1 MFWIRF
7 LHWTMPRKAPVPLLA
22 AAVATMSAGCATAP
36 DTAEGDVARSSAEAL
51 YNEAPWI
58 NTAPKN
64 IRGMTDLA
72 VGVTQGLADVSAAY
86 SAQLEYNQVAQMQYL
101 SNPSGVAQRSSD
113 WRDCLG
119 AGGGTQGGMKCES
132 IGYVAFREEYVDV
145 EPEKFVLA
153 DENAWPPRKTGWTE
167 APGPLF
173 TEMQAIEIGQAMY
186 SGSRGYGSIS
196 KASGRAAK
204 AYYSQ

>member
-1 MFWIRF
+1 
-7 LHWTMPRKAPVPLLA
+7 LLRKKAGNAPVQLLA
-22 AAVATMSAGCATAP
+22 ASLVALSAGCATAP
-36 DTAEGDVARSSAEAL
+36 DTTDDVVARTSAEAL
-51 YNEAPWI
+51 YNEAPWV

-64 IRGMTDLA
+64 IRGMSNIA
-72 VGVTQGLADVSAAY
+72 VGVTQGLADISSAY
-86 SAQLEYNQVAQMQYL
+86 SAQLEYNQLAQMQYL
-101 SNPSGVAQRSSD
+101 NNSSGVAQRSNA

-119 AGGGTQGGMKCES
+119 VGGGTQGGMKCES
-132 IGYVAFREEYVDV
+132 IGYVAFREEYIDV

-153 DENAWPPRKTGWTE
+153 DENAWPPKKTGWTE

-196 KASGRAAK
+196 KASGKAAK
-204 AYYSQ
+204 AYYSR